1 MQKRAS
7 LNEDKQLIDILNNL
21 ATAYQEISVL
31 KMKEARETIKHSR
44 DFVEKLKIVF
54 NSLTSSHEL
63 DLSKTKNLKKV
74 NTAKVLITANSR
86 FNGDILRKIT
96 DAFLTDKDNH
106 DADIFVIGKIGED
119 LLKEASLDFKYK
131 TVQIPDTNITSQDLK
146 ELLQQLI
153 KYRSVY
159 VYYAVFKTVLNQEV
173 LITQIPSIY
182 SLLDKKIQVQP
193 DGSNSMLYL
202 FEPSGEE
209 IADYL
214 NDSVSISVV
223 RQTIYETELARHAA
237 RISAMSKLIDKTNQE
252 SVKIKKEMLKINR
265 SLNDRKQRER
275 LTGISFWGGTI

>member
-119 LLKEASLDFKYK
+119 LLKEVNLDFKYK

>member
-96 DAFLTDKDNH
+96 DAFLTDKDNA

-214 NDSVSISVV
+214 NDSVSISAV

>member
-96 DAFLTDKDNH
+96 DAFLTDKDNN

>member
-7 LNEDKQLIDILNNL
+7 LKEDKQLIDILNNL

-96 DAFLTDKDNH
+96 DAFLTDKDNA

-214 NDSVSISVV
+214 NDSVSISIV

>member
-7 LNEDKQLIDILNNL
+7 LKEDKQLIDILNNL

-96 DAFLTDKDNH
+96 DAFLTDKDNA

>member
-96 DAFLTDKDNH
+96 DAFLTDKDNA

-119 LLKEASLDFKYK
+119 LLKEVSLDFKFK

-159 VYYAVFKTVLNQEV
+159 VYYAVFKTVLNQDV

>member
-1 MQKRAS
+1 MQKRTS

-96 DAFLTDKDNH
+96 DAFLTDKDNA

-119 LLKEASLDFKYK
+119 LLKEVSLDFKYK

-252 SVKIKKEMLKINR
+252 SVKIKKEMLKSNR

>member
-119 LLKEASLDFKYK
+119 LLKEASLDFKFK

-252 SVKIKKEMLKINR
+252 SVKIKKEMLKSNR

>member
-1 MQKRAS
+1 MQKRTS

-96 DAFLTDKDNH
+96 DAFLTDKDNA

-119 LLKEASLDFKYK
+119 LLKEASLDFKFK

-159 VYYAVFKTVLNQEV
+159 VYYAVLKTVLNQEV

>member
-1 MQKRAS
+1 MQKRTS

-96 DAFLTDKDNH
+96 DAFLTDKDNA

-252 SVKIKKEMLKINR
+252 SVKIKKEMLKSNR

>member
-119 LLKEASLDFKYK
+119 LLKEASLDFKFK

-159 VYYAVFKTVLNQEV
+159 VYYAVLKTVLNQEV

>member
-1 MQKRAS
+1 MQKRTS

-119 LLKEASLDFKYK
+119 LLKEASLDFKFK

-252 SVKIKKEMLKINR
+252 SVKIKKEMLKSNR

>member
-1 MQKRAS
+1 
-7 LNEDKQLIDILNNL
+7 
-21 ATAYQEISVL
+21 
-31 KMKEARETIKHSR
+31 MKEARETIKHSR

-119 LLKEASLDFKYK
+119 LLKEASLDFKFK

-159 VYYAVFKTVLNQEV
+159 VYYAVLKTVLNQEV

>member
-31 KMKEARETIKHSR
+31 KMKVARETIKHSR

-96 DAFLTDKDNH
+96 DAFLTDKDNA

-119 LLKEASLDFKYK
+119 LLKEVSLDFKYK

-159 VYYAVFKTVLNQEV
+159 VYYAVLKTVLNQEV

>member
-159 VYYAVFKTVLNQEV
+159 VYYAVLKTVLNQEV

>member
-1 MQKRAS
+1 MQKRTS

-119 LLKEASLDFKYK
+119 LLKEASLDFKFK

-159 VYYAVFKTVLNQEV
+159 VYYAVLKTVLNQEV